1 MDLKQIKDDKESLNN
16 LLAIYL
22 KKQFIAEQKVD
33 RCFMLLNRKKS
44 KKLSADKQER
54 LKKRLESAKK
64 KLKELTD
71 VIEDICSYF

>member
-44 KKLSADKQER
+44 KKLNQR
-54 LKKRLESAKK
+54 NN
-64 KLKELTD
+64 
-71 VIEDICSYF
+71 CSQ